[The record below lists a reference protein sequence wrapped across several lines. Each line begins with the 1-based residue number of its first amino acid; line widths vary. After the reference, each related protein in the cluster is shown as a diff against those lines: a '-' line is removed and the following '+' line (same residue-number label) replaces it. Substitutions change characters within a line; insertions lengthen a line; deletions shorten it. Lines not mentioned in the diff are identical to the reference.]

1 MVVAGS
7 QERVLEASVV
17 SGKVKYWRNGFETMG
32 VKVVEVVH
40 GQVGRH
46 RVTAGPLTAEP
57 FKLET

>member
-1 MVVAGS
+1 M
-7 QERVLEASVV
+7 EASVV